1 MNNLNTSSY
10 WENKKVTSEEFAI
23 FKYLKNNIR
32 SKSDILH
39 IGVGCSHGVHTLKDR
54 FNSFTGLTIAGLEKT
69 KADNLNIKN
78 NSTYIVDKYNHEQLN
93 EIIKLKTFD
102 YIIDI
107 NLKSF
112 SPDNRMYKN
121 MMKNFYS
128 FLKIGGCIITSKSG
142 MNWTTELNLVSNNF
156 IQVGSNNNNI
166 LSKKDLEA
174 FAQNFNLKLEEITQS
189 FGFLKKKSETLYK
202 LTKNHEI

>member
-23 FKYLKNNIR
+23 FKHLKNNIK
-32 SKSDILH
+32 SNSDILH
-39 IGVGCSHGVHTLKDR
+39 IGVGCSHGVQILKNK
-54 FNSFTGLTIAGLEKT
+54 FNSFTGLTIAGLEKN
-69 KADNLNIKN
+69 KADSLNIKN
-78 NSTYIVDKYNHEQLN
+78 NSTSIVNKYNHERLIEVIN
-93 EIIKLKTFD
+93 FKKFD

-112 SPDNRMYKN
+112 SPNNQMYEN
-121 MMKNFYS
+121 MMKNFYD

-156 IQVGSNNNNI
+156 MQVGSNNNNI
-166 LSKKDLEA
+166 LSKNDLEK
-174 FAQNFNLKLEEITQS
+174 FAQNFNLSIEEITQS
-189 FGFLKKKSETLYK
+189 FGFFKKKSETLYK
-202 LTKNHEI
+202 ITKNHGI